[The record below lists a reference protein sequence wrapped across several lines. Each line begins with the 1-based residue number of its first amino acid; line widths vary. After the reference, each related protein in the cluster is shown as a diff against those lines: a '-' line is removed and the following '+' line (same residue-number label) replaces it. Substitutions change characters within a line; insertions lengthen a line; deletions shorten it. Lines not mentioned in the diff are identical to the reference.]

1 MSKPRSRQPK
11 GIPEGGEFKSE
22 GSGARDTSDLNQS
35 SPLDVKDA
43 GMKPDEAGTEVLP
56 AVKSTSDDTPTRVL
70 PAVKAKPEKTQG
82 GAEPKADGDATRAA
96 DPRRTLAFLKA
107 AGFAAGIV
115 AGVAAMPFAL
125 ARRLLGM
132 FR

>member
-11 GIPEGGEFKSE
+11 GVPEGGEFKSE

-56 AVKSTSDDTPTRVL
+56 AVK
-70 PAVKAKPEKTQG
+70 AKPEKTQG
-82 GAEPKADGDATRAA
+82 GAEPKADGDATRTA
-96 DPRRTLAFLKA
+96 DPRRNLAFLKA